1 MNKTVKKVFILV
13 AILVGIFIAWELIF
27 NNGGILRTGYNSLAN
42 GINKL
47 WGKVAGSG
55 ETILAQWTTSTA
67 SDNGTAFNMETTVH

>member
-47 WGKVAGSG
+47 WAKVAGSG
-55 ETILAQWTTSTA
+55 ETILAQWTNSTA
-67 SDNGTAFNMETTVH
+67 SDNGTAFNMETNVH